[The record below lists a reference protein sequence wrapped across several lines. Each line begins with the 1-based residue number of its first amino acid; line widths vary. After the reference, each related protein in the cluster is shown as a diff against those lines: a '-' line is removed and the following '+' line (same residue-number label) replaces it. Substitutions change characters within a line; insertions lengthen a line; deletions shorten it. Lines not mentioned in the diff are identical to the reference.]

1 MSAQKITNKKIPATT
16 VCTPFAM
23 KDLPENFSRR
33 RASQKAF
40 SVWVRQLLQNGR
52 QGTVHAKTRSEISR
66 TGKKPWKQK
75 GTGRARSG
83 SACSPVWRGGAAS
96 FGPQARVRTLD
107 VPRKSK
113 RGVLN
118 ALLHDFIANE
128 RLLVADWVLT
138 DSKPKTKEAV
148 NFLKQA
154 GIHDQ
159 LVTLFVAPDDFL
171 LQASFAN
178 IPNVQMVLYDAPN
191 VYELV
196 SGSVWL
202 AFKKD
207 VGLLTE
213 MVEKWH

>member
-1 MSAQKITNKKIPATT
+1 MSAQKATNKKIQTT
-16 VCTPFAM
+16 SVCTPFAM

-40 SVWVRQLLQNGR
+40 SVWVRQLLLNGR
-52 QGTVHAKTRSEISR
+52 QGTVHAKTRSEMSR

-83 SACSPVWRGGAAS
+83 SACSPVWRGGAAC

-107 VPRKSK
+107 VNRKSK

-118 ALLHDFIANE
+118 ALLHDVIGQE
-128 RLLVADWVLT
+128 RLLIGDWAFT
-138 DSKPKTKEAV
+138 DSRPRTKDAV
-148 NFLKQA
+148 SFLKQA
-154 GIHDQ
+154 GVYDQ
-159 LVTLFVAPDDFL
+159 LVTLFVASDDFL

-196 SGSVWL
+196 SGKVWI

-207 VGLLTE
+207 LGLLTE
-213 MVEKWH
+213 MVEKWN